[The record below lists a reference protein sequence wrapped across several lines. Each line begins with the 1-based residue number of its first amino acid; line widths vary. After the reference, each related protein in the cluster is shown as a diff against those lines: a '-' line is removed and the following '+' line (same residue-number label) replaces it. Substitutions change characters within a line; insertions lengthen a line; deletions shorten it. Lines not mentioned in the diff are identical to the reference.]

1 MSCPRCSWESVTK
14 DGTTQLGGQR
24 FRCSRCGR
32 RFTRRSSS
40 AFSDRAFADD
50 IIVLAVRWYV
60 RYRLS
65 YAEVS
70 EWLAERGILVD
81 QSTIYRWVQRFL
93 PLIGE
98 VARKY
103 RDPVGPDWRVDETYA
118 RIRGRW
124 HYIYRAIDGH
134 GQIVD
139 AYVSQTRDMGAARSF
154 FERAIASSGT
164 TPRRVITDKA
174 GAYPPA
180 LGVVVPGVLHRT
192 GRYRTNGIER
202 DHGFLKERLRPMRG
216 LESSRVGGHE
226 ILALAHFPCCTQI
239 GGLRTIGYG
248 SKGELA
254 WAERLAFEE
263 GRRCYRT
270 PGCRDRRSTVVRG
283 AARTVKRVRGRQRPA
298 RTRCPIAGRGTLG
311 RARRAMG

>member
-1 MSCPRCSWESVTK
+1 MSCPRCNSEVVTK
-14 DGTTQLGGQR
+14 DGNTQLGGQR
-24 FRCSRCGR
+24 FHCSRCYR

-40 AFSDRAFADD
+40 AFSGRTFADD

-65 YAEVS
+65 YVEVS
-70 EWLAERGILVD
+70 EWLAERGVLVD

-93 PLIGE
+93 PLFGE

-103 RDPVGPDWRVDETYA
+103 RDTVGPDWRVDETYV
-118 RIRGRW
+118 RIRGCW

-139 AYVSQTRDMGAARSF
+139 AYVSPTRDMVAARRF

-174 GAYPPA
+174 ATYPPA
-180 LGVVVPGVLHRT
+180 LAAAVPGVLHRT
-192 GRYRTNGIER
+192 GRYRNNGVER

-216 LESSRVGGHE
+216 LKSVASAAIFIRGHALMRNIRGGFYR
-226 ILALAHFPCCTQI
+226 IVQSVPQRLVV
-239 GGLRTIGYG
+239 
-248 SKGELA
+248 A
-254 WAERLAFEE
+254 WAWNRLA
-263 GRRCYRT
+263 
-270 PGCRDRRSTVVRG
+270 
-283 AARTVKRVRGRQRPA
+283 
-298 RTRCPIAGRGTLG
+298 IAV
-311 RARRAMG
+311 

>member
-1 MSCPRCSWESVTK
+1 MACPRCNSEVVTK

-24 FRCSRCGR
+24 FRCARCSR

-40 AFSDRAFADD
+40 AFSRRASSDD
-50 IIVLAVRWYV
+50 VITLAVRWYV

-65 YAEVS
+65 YAEVG

-93 PLIGE
+93 PLFGDL
-98 VARKY
+98 AR
-103 RDPVGPDWRVDETYA
+103 RHREPLGPDWRVDETYA

-124 HYIYRAIDGH
+124 HYIYRAIDGR

-139 AYVSQTRDMGAARSF
+139 VYVSPSRDMVAVRSF
-154 FERAIASSGT
+154 FERAITSTGS

-174 GAYPPA
+174 TTYPSA
-180 LGVVVPGVLHRT
+180 LAALAPGVLHRT

-216 LESSRVGGHE
+216 LKSIVSAAIFMRGHALMRNIRRGFYLVVESVPPRLVFAWTWNRLPE
-226 ILALAHFPCCTQI
+226 AL
-239 GGLRTIGYG
+239 
-248 SKGELA
+248 
-254 WAERLAFEE
+254 
-263 GRRCYRT
+263 
-270 PGCRDRRSTVVRG
+270 
-283 AARTVKRVRGRQRPA
+283 
-298 RTRCPIAGRGTLG
+298 
-311 RARRAMG
+311 

>member
-1 MSCPRCSWESVTK
+1 MPCPRCSSLIVTK

-32 RFTRRSSS
+32 RFTLRSSS
-40 AFSDRAFADD
+40 AFSGRGFPDD
-50 IIVLAVRWYV
+50 IIALAVRWYV

-70 EWLAERGILVD
+70 EWLAERGVLVD

-93 PLIGE
+93 PLFGE
-98 VARKY
+98 AARKH

-124 HYIYRAIDGH
+124 HYIYRAIDEH

-139 AYVSQTRDMGAARSF
+139 AYVSPTRDLAAAQRF
-154 FERAIASSGT
+154 FERAIACCGT

-174 GAYPPA
+174 ATYPPA
-180 LGVVVPGVLHRT
+180 LAAAVPGVLHRT

-216 LESSRVGGHE
+216 LKSVVSAAIFMRGHALMRNIRRRFYRVVDSVPQR
-226 ILALAHFPCCTQI
+226 LV
-239 GGLRTIGYG
+239 
-248 SKGELA
+248 LA
-254 WAERLAFEE
+254 WTWNRLAQA
-263 GRRCYRT
+263 
-270 PGCRDRRSTVVRG
+270 V
-283 AARTVKRVRGRQRPA
+283 
-298 RTRCPIAGRGTLG
+298 
-311 RARRAMG
+311 